1 MRGERRALTL
11 RATALVNEAYLRL
24 VNLQRVD
31 WQNRAQFM
39 AIASQVMRRVLVD
52 LARSKQYKKRRG
64 DAVHVVFDEAVVAAP
79 DAAANILAL
88 NDALETLAKIDARKA
103 QVIEMRFFGGLSVDE
118 TAEALKISSDTVM
131 RDWRLAKSWL
141 LRELR
146 GETHDP

>member
-24 VNLQRVD
+24 VNLQRVE

-39 AIASQVMRRVLVD
+39 AIASRVMRRVLVD
-52 LARSKQYKKRRG
+52 LARSKQYQKRRG
-64 DAVHVVFDEAVVAAP
+64 EAVHIVFDEGVVGAP
-79 DAAANILAL
+79 EAAANILAL
-88 NDALETLAKIDARKA
+88 NDALQTLGKIDARKA
-103 QVIEMRFFGGLSVDE
+103 QIIEMRFFGGLSVGE
-118 TAEALKISSDTVM
+118 TAEALNVSSDTVM

-146 GETHDP
+146 AESHDS